1 MFAIRQNKPNSPN
14 NITSISTLTRQEP
27 PSLAVLAAFGSE
39 GPARPLPGGQGGTWC
54 ADGIVLKRTGLRTET
69 AWRANTLN
77 ALPKSNEF
85 RIAPPVR
92 SMDGT
97 WTAGGWEAWRLVPG
111 TADERRVDDVVRAG
125 LAFHA
130 ALAELPRP
138 AFLDERDD
146 PWTRADRFSWGYA
159 AGSAEAVTAEQGVPA
174 RDFDLVA
181 PLIAARAPLPEDA
194 SQVVHG
200 DLLGNVL
207 FADADGLPPAI
218 IDWPAYWR
226 PTGWAS
232 AVAVVDA
239 LCWHG
244 AEPSVLDHWEHVPH
258 WRQLLVRALLFRI
271 ATHLHLD
278 GDLESAYRP
287 VIDLVLDGSW
297 PKTAPATRTEPRTAS
312 RTEPGTGPRTERSA
326 GQEASREATREATR
340 TRPEP
345 RQEMFDVA
353 TPLPEP
359 NPNPEP
365 QPQPQPQMGSRP
377 ESHREPEPVSV
388 ARALPTV
395 GPLAP
400 PPSPDSSSSNSA
412 SESRSDSPSDSS
424 SPDSS
429 PS

>member
-1 MFAIRQNKPNSPN
+1 MFAIRPNSPN
-14 NITSISTLTRQEP
+14 SSNNVSSISAVPRQEP
-27 PSLAVLAAFGSE
+27 PDRAVLAAFGSE

-77 ALPKSNEF
+77 ALPRSEEF
-85 RIAPPVR
+85 RVAPPVR

-111 TADERRVDDVVRAG
+111 TADERRVDDVVRVG
-125 LAFHA
+125 RAFHA

-159 AGSAEAVTAEQGVPA
+159 AGSAEAVAAEQGVPA
-174 RDFDLVA
+174 REFDLAA
-181 PLIAARAPLPEDA
+181 PLLAARTPLPDDA

-226 PTGWAS
+226 PPGWAA

-239 LCWHG
+239 LSRHG
-244 AEPSVLDHWEHVPH
+244 AEPGVLDRWAHLPH

-271 ATHLHLD
+271 ATHERLD
-278 GDLESAYRP
+278 RDLETAYRP
-287 VIDLVLDGSW
+287 VIDLVLDGRW
-297 PKTAPATRTEPRTAS
+297 
-312 RTEPGTGPRTERSA
+312 
-326 GQEASREATREATR
+326 
-340 TRPEP
+340 
-345 RQEMFDVA
+345 
-353 TPLPEP
+353 P
-359 NPNPEP
+359 NPGEARKALLSEPHSEPLSEP
-365 QPQPQPQMGSRP
+365 QQP
-377 ESHREPEPVSV
+377 EAEPDAE
-388 ARALPTV
+388 RA
-395 GPLAP
+395 
-400 PPSPDSSSSNSA
+400 
-412 SESRSDSPSDSS
+412 PSDSS
-424 SPDSS
+424 SS
-429 PS
+429 